1 MSGDSVFTRVPVW
14 RISILKRDGA
24 QQLGLLDMNLGSRMY
39 ILRLPSCDK
48 SKGSFGFPA
57 MDGISLTCNLKGLQD
72 SYEDL
77 TYEAVSTSSVPN
89 PLCLT

>member
-48 SKGSFGFPA
+48 
-57 MDGISLTCNLKGLQD
+57 
-72 SYEDL
+72 
-77 TYEAVSTSSVPN
+77 
-89 PLCLT
+89 